1 MELDVS
7 EQEANDPASKAFAKL
22 RREVAMMRLA
32 MEKLADEP
40 AKIEIP
46 DYAETLDDMAAQ
58 IKETSDGLAFLAKQP
73 ALAIS
78 PQNLAKSIAAAGV
91 DARKAEQ
98 DVFDQAKTTF
108 VTLGSEMGTMVAS
121 ARSAKEQTLWL
132 RCGIA
137 GGAVIGALF
146 MAILPGPI
154 ARAVPESWLWP
165 EQRAI
170 QALGMDGWQ
179 AGQRLLRVSNPDQ
192 WRIWATTIEAT
203 SESRDELAAC
213 LANSQ
218 RSGRPVRCSIRVEA
232 AKLDKAVASE

>member
-40 AKIEIP
+40 SKIEIP

-73 ALAIS
+73 AVAIS

-91 DARKAEQ
+91 DARKNEQ
-98 DVFDQAKTTF
+98 EIFNQAKTTF
-108 VTLGSEMGTMVAS
+108 VTLGREMGTMVAS
-121 ARSAKEQTLWL
+121 ARSAKEQAIWL

-137 GGAVIGALF
+137 SGAVIGALF
-146 MAILPGPI
+146 FAILPDPI

-170 QALGMDGWQ
+170 QALGLDGWQ

-192 WRIWATTIEAT
+192 WRIWVTTIEAT
-203 SESRDELAAC
+203 SDSRDELAAC
-213 LANSQ
+213 LETSN
-218 RSGRPVRCSIRVEA
+218 RSGRTVRCTINVGA
-232 AKLDKAVASE
+232 FKNDKVRR

>member
-1 MELDVS
+1 MELAVS
-7 EQEANDPASKAFAKL
+7 EQEANDPASKEFVKL

-58 IKETSDGLAFLAKQP
+58 IKETSDGLALLAKQP

-98 DVFDQAKTTF
+98 EVFDQTKTTF
-108 VTLGSEMGTMVAS
+108 VTLGREMGTMVAS
-121 ARSAKEQTLWL
+121 ARSAKKQMLWL

-137 GGAVIGALF
+137 GGAAIGALVI
-146 MAILPGPI
+146 AILPGPI
-154 ARAVPESWLWP
+154 ARAMPESWLWP

-170 QALGMDGWQ
+170 QALGLDGWQ
-179 AGQRLLRVSNPDQ
+179 AGQRLLQVSNPDQ

-203 SESRDELAAC
+203 SESRDELAEC
-213 LANSQ
+213 LETSN
-218 RSGRPVRCSIRVEA
+218 RSARPVRCTINVGA
-232 AKLDKAVASE
+232 FNNDKVRR

>member
-78 PQNLAKSIAAAGV
+78 PQNLAKSIAAAGAE
-91 DARKAEQ
+91 ARKQEQ
-98 DVFDQAKTTF
+98 AALNQATTIF
-108 VTLGSEMGTMVAS
+108 VTVANQLIGFVAS
-121 ARSAKEQTLWL
+121 ARKDQEQIKWLLWTAAGSAIL
-132 RCGIA
+132 
-137 GGAVIGALF
+137 GAL
-146 MAILPGPI
+146 
-154 ARAVPESWLWP
+154 LWT
-165 EQRAI
+165 
-170 QALGMDGWQ
+170 AL
-179 AGQRLLRVSNPDQ
+179 AF
-192 WRIWATTIEAT
+192 
-203 SESRDELAAC
+203 
-213 LANSQ
+213 LANSLAPQ
-218 RSGRPVRCSIRVEA
+218 SWHWPEKTA
-232 AKLDKAVASE
+232 ASALGSDMWGAGERLQAVADPKRLEVRNMMEGATKDSIATCLQTVNNARRTVQCRLTFTPGNSAEAK

>member
-78 PQNLAKSIAAAGV
+78 PQNLAKSIAAAGAE
-91 DARKAEQ
+91 ARKQEQ
-98 DVFDQAKTTF
+98 AALNQATTTF
-108 VTLGSEMGTMVAS
+108 VTVANQLIGFVAS
-121 ARSAKEQTLWL
+121 ARKDQEQIKWLLWTAAGSAIL
-132 RCGIA
+132 
-137 GGAVIGALF
+137 GALLWTALAF
-146 MAILPGPI
+146 I
-154 ARAVPESWLWP
+154 ANSLAPQSWHWP
-165 EQRAI
+165 EKTAAS
-170 QALGMDGWQ
+170 ALGLDMWSAGERLQ
-179 AGQRLLRVSNPDQ
+179 AVADPKRLEVRTVMEG
-192 WRIWATTIEAT
+192 AT
-203 SESRDELAAC
+203 RDSITAC
-213 LANSQ
+213 LQSITNA
-218 RSGRPVRCSIRVEA
+218 RRTVRCSLTFTPGSSAEA
-232 AKLDKAVASE
+232 K